1 MNFSVVFLKT
11 LKEAKLQIS
20 TSILFHTIITTWD
33 VLKKL
38 LFSLK
43 KGIWLFWTLQKVA
56 VQKVSFSGTSCKNYA
71 GDSSLIILQNR
82 HNFLSQQLYFRVS
95 RCSAWESFSDDVSLI
110 APVITTSR
118 LYWRNLRPWWRVSL
132 EGRSKTTSP

>member
-82 HNFLSQQLYFRVS
+82 HNFLSQQLDFRVS
-95 RCSAWESFSDDVSLI
+95 RCSAWESFSDDCTRYYNFRAILKKFK
-110 APVITTSR
+110 TLMTR
-118 LYWRNLRPWWRVSL
+118 FF
-132 EGRSKTTSP
+132 RSSIEDYVTIM